1 MKRFKETNKKL
12 YEMPRQEKLAH
23 DMALLDEAGNDMCVI
38 PLEKLR
44 SKVMRDRHKKLCV
57 DPQNWSTT
65 KKKGQ
70 KSIWSKAARAG
81 VKGKLYNSI
90 DAPHYTWKIEEGP
103 DDNLVVLIRDITS
116 QMIGAIKKKD
126 QRKLMGLYK
135 NLGKVIK

>member
-1 MKRFKETNKKL
+1 MKRFKEANKVL

-23 DMALLDEAGNDMCVI
+23 DMALISEAGNDMCSI
-38 PLEKLR
+38 PLEKLK

-57 DPQNWSTT
+57 IPKNVNT
-65 KKKGQ
+65 
-70 KSIWSKAARAG
+70 KSIWSKAAQKAAG
-81 VKGKLYNSI
+81 GRSKLYNSI

-103 DDNLVVLIRDITS
+103 ENIAILIQDITK
-116 QMIGAIKKKD
+116 QMIQALQKKD

>member
-1 MKRFKETNKKL
+1 MKRFKEANKVL

-23 DMALLDEAGNDMCVI
+23 DMALISETGNDMCSI
-38 PLEKLR
+38 PLEKLK

-57 DPQNWSTT
+57 IPKNVNT
-65 KKKGQ
+65 
-70 KSIWSKAARAG
+70 KSIWSKAAQKAAG
-81 VKGKLYNSI
+81 GRSKLYNSI

-103 DDNLVVLIRDITS
+103 ENIAILIQDITK
-116 QMIGAIKKKD
+116 QKIQALQKKD

>member
-1 MKRFKETNKKL
+1 MKRFKQANVEL
-12 YEMPRQEKLAH
+12 YDLSKQEKLAH
-23 DMALLDEAGNDMCVI
+23 DLALISEAGNDMCVI

-44 SKVMRDRHKKLCV
+44 SKVMRDRHKKMCV
-57 DPQNWSTT
+57 TPKNINT
-65 KKKGQ
+65 

-81 VKGKLYNSI
+81 VKSKLYNSI